1 MNAFSVTKFEDR
13 QWLLHHYEKMRHQK
27 DMFGGSFFS
36 ILLLTF
42 FFFLTP
48 FPHEMEDNLI
58 LWKLALFILF
68 IVITIGWY
76 VRSTQY
82 YAFCIKFLN
91 YEYRQKRFPKE
102 IRYEVTR
109 FSAAQIVMYIVL
121 ALIIPIF
128 ASFFLHEDVDLSFLY
143 WISGILSILTVFTFL
158 LKIEDFYEKRER
170 LEEIEILTEA
180 LVYHD
185 PLEVFDKGE
194 NLEVRKR
201 VKRLK
206 EESFKY
212 SKKTKE
218 VNHPTNNFY

>member
-1 MNAFSVTKFEDR
+1 MKAFSVTKFEDR
-13 QWLLHHYEKMRHQK
+13 QWLLHFYEKMRHQK

-48 FPHEMEDNLI
+48 LPHEIENGLI
-58 LWKLALFILF
+58 MWKLAIFILF
-68 IVITIGWY
+68 IAVTVGWY
-76 VRSTQY
+76 IRSTQY

-102 IRYEVTR
+102 IKYEVTR
-109 FSAAQIVMYIVL
+109 FSASQIVMYIVL
-121 ALIIPIF
+121 ALIVPIF
-128 ASFFLHEDVDLSFLY
+128 ASFFLHDSLDLSIVY
-143 WISGILSILTVFTFL
+143 WGFGILSVLTVFTFL
-158 LKIEDFYEKRER
+158 MKIEDFYEKRER

-185 PLEVFDKGE
+185 PLEILDGSDK
-194 NLEVRKR
+194 LEVRPR
-201 VKRLK
+201 EKRLK
-206 EESFKY
+206 DTSFKH

-218 VNHPTNNFY
+218 VLHPKYLNF